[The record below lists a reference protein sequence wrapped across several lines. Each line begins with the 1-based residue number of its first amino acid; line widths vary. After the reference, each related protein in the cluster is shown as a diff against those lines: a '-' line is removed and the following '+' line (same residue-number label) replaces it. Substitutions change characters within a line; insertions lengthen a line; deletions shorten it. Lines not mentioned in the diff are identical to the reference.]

1 MPVHFGIGGVTFA
14 LSILP
19 PSLSVA
25 RAYNGMHLGA
35 DGTTSCH
42 VKLLR
47 GKRYNNLVFCQGLPA
62 CRPRVAEVIKRAA
75 VSDWVRHRG
84 TFVRNA
90 KLSSAGRVQAL
101 PDPLAFSPSLAPLS
115 GVTLLGAEVLVAALF
130 ALIITACGNRPRG
143 WCDHSLVQARFSGLL
158 VA

>member
-42 VKLLR
+42 VQ
-47 GKRYNNLVFCQGLPA
+47 GKRYNDLVFCQSLPA

-75 VSDWVRHRG
+75 VSDWFRYRG
-84 TFVRNA
+84 KFVRNA

-101 PDPLAFSPSLAPLS
+101 PDALAFSQSLAPSS

-130 ALIITACGNRPRG
+130 ALILTAYGNRPRG
-143 WCDHSLVQARFSGLL
+143 WCDHSLVQARFAGLL

>member
-14 LSILP
+14 LP
-19 PSLSVA
+19 PPVLSVA

-35 DGTTSCH
+35 DGTSCH

-47 GKRYNNLVFCQGLPA
+47 GKRYNNLVFCQGVPA

-101 PDPLAFSPSLAPLS
+101 PDALAFSQSLAPSS